1 MGFVNVHTRT
11 HARSAWHLSP
21 FVLFILSRCVV
32 VLLILR
38 NPVFVIKFKGT
49 VVLFPSGFAS
59 VSQDRRRFER
69 LVKKYAELMTI
80 LLTLL
85 RYPED

>member
-11 HARSAWHLSP
+11 HARSARHLSL

-49 VVLFPSGFAS
+49 VVLFP
-59 VSQDRRRFER
+59 
-69 LVKKYAELMTI
+69 LVLPPFHENGDV
-80 LLTLL
+80 L
-85 RYPED
+85 RDL